1 MTIAFAGH
9 ASIPFGDKIKAQVKE
24 QIKKHIIRTKS
35 ITFYL
40 GGYGDF
46 DMICAHVC
54 NELKKEYD
62 GIEVIYVTPYI
73 RLSEQAKIRE
83 MQKNG
88 WCDSS
93 IYPQLESVP
102 LKFAIAERNKWMM
115 ENADL
120 VIAYVNRNY
129 GGAYQSLQIAKRKR
143 KKIINIFELAE

>member
-9 ASIPFGDKIKAQVKE
+9 ALVPFGDKIKAQVIE
-24 QIKKHIIRTKS
+24 QIRKHIVHTEN
-35 ITFYL
+35 ITFYF

-46 DMICAHVC
+46 DMICARVC

-73 RLSEQAKIRE
+73 RLSEQKKIKE

-93 IYPQLESVP
+93 IYPPIESVP
-102 LKFAIAERNKWMM
+102 LKFAIATRNEWMM

-129 GGAYQSLQIAKRKR
+129 GGAYQSLQIAKRRK
-143 KKIINIFELAE
+143 KKIINIGELSE